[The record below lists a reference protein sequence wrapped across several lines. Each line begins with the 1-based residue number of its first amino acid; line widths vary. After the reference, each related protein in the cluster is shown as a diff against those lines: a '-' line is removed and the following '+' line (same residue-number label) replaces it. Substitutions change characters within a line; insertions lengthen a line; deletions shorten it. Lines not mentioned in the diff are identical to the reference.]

1 MYVRILVC
9 TPPLE
14 PTDWGQ
20 VEFGRRLGGS
30 HLEVESPPVFIP
42 KSLNSLF
49 LRPGNFNIL
58 PSFAAGVVL
67 QQ

>member
-14 PTDWGQ
+14 PTDWGR

-30 HLEVESPPVFIP
+30 HLGGVSTSVYSKISQLIISPAWEF
-42 KSLNSLF
+42 
-49 LRPGNFNIL
+49 
-58 PSFAAGVVL
+58 
-67 QQ
+67 